1 MNSAGHIAEGMRN
14 QYMDDVRV
22 TRKLIKSYGSELENI
37 GLTEDQRNTTL
48 TRISKLIGAN
58 IPDLTE
64 ATIKSIHNSKNAGTD
79 KESAI

>member
-37 GLTEDQRNTTL
+37 GLTE
-48 TRISKLIGAN
+48 
-58 IPDLTE
+58 